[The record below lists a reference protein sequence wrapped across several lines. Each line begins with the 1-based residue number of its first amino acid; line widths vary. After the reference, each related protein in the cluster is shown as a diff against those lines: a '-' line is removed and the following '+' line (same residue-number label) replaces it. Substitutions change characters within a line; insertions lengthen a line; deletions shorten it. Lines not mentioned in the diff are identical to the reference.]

1 MSKSIKIT
9 LNLDNTLKFND
20 DNSVGLKI
28 SQRSENTL
36 VVETDGLYAQ
46 AIPGEPGSTGT
57 GFPDGY
63 RATQTGL
70 KSGEAFPDSTDPVPR
85 RLVAPKI
92 IHRIYTS
99 NTTDGSE
106 LVDKRSVDILYPGDM
121 FRVHDTE
128 HEAWKYYVI
137 TQTDGNNVIGAS
149 NMVAIISD
157 EYNNVN

>member
-36 VVETDGLYAQ
+36 VVEADGLYAQ

-85 RLVAPKI
+85 RLVAQKI

-99 NTTDGSE
+99 NTADGSE
-106 LVDKRSVDILYPGDM
+106 LTDKRSVDIIYPGDM
-121 FRVHDTE
+121 FRVHNTE
-128 HEAWKYYVI
+128 NEAWEYYVI
-137 TQTDGNNVIGAS
+137 TQTDGNNVIGVS
-149 NMVAIISD
+149 DMVASIPD

>member
-20 DNSVGLKI
+20 DNSVGVKI

-36 VVETDGLYAQ
+36 VVEADGLYAQ

-99 NTTDGSE
+99 NTADGSE
-106 LVDKRSVDILYPGDM
+106 LTDKRSVDILYPGDM
-121 FRVHDTE
+121 FRVHNTE
-128 HEAWKYYVI
+128 NEEWEYYVI
-137 TQTDGNNVIGAS
+137 TQTDGNNVIGVS
-149 NMVAIISD
+149 EMVASISD